1 MTVLVGTGDGGAVT
15 VLVGA
20 GVTGV
25 ALAAGAARITDG
37 LELLVS
43 APAAAAPPPSRNA
56 APVTAIA
63 MVLRVHLMSSR
74 TGPPMTAATSLARF
88 FWARVI
94 GCLGV
99 TAYVP
104 GWRRGT
110 PASRAAFCRS
120 YSCWQM
126 PVPSGFLPDDRL
138 ESGPLA

>member
-1 MTVLVGTGDGGAVT
+1 AGAGAEGCCQAGVCSGAGGAVTVLVGTGDGGAVT

-63 MVLRVHLMSSR
+63 MVLRVHLMS
-74 TGPPMTAATSLARF
+74 
-88 FWARVI
+88 
-94 GCLGV
+94 
-99 TAYVP
+99 
-104 GWRRGT
+104 RR
-110 PASRAAFCRS
+110 
-120 YSCWQM
+120 SCWQQR
-126 PVPSGFLPDDRL
+126 PAHRRPAFRWRERPGRCRRRWR
-138 ESGPLA
+138 GCR